1 VKRFILEALV
11 LQCQILRFGH
21 RICFAGLRLRGRAC
35 ADFDVI
41 FCAIR
46 VATMT
51 RNDTI
56 LVLVS
61 AAELAEAQL
70 AMLRQQL
77 ADVKIIAGNSAES
90 FERDATD
97 ASVLFNWSGPLAL
110 FKQMFAMCPNLRWV
124 HSRSVGLERT
134 LFPEIVQSTVPLT
147 NGAGVFSASLGE
159 FTLGAI
165 LYFAK
170 DFRRMIRNQMA
181 GVWEAFDVE
190 WASGKTVGIIGYGDI
205 GRAIAQRVRA
215 MGMTVLALRRHVS
228 ASQSVDPLI
237 AETFAPDRRLEMI
250 SQCDYLVVAAPL
262 TAETRGM
269 VGEAEFAAMKSTAV
283 VLNVGRGPVINEEA
297 MIEALSSGR
306 IRAAAL
312 DVFDHEPLPA
322 GHAFYKLENVLLS
335 PHCADHTPDWLDN
348 AMKFFI
354 EQYKRF
360 RKGEPLLNVV
370 DKKLGY

>member
-1 VKRFILEALV
+1 
-11 LQCQILRFGH
+11 
-21 RICFAGLRLRGRAC
+21 
-35 ADFDVI
+35 
-41 FCAIR
+41 
-46 VATMT
+46 MT

-61 AAELAEAQL
+61 ATEPAEAQL
-70 AMLRQQL
+70 AMLRQHL
-77 ADVKIIAGNSAES
+77 AGVKIIAGNSAGA
-90 FERDATD
+90 FEGAAAAAT
-97 ASVLFNWSGPLAL
+97 VLFNWSGPLAL
-110 FKQMFAMCPNLRWV
+110 FKQAFAMCTNLAWV

-134 LFPEIVQSTVPLT
+134 LFAEIVQSAVPLT

-159 FTLGAI
+159 FALGAI

-205 GRAIAQRVRA
+205 GRAIAERVRPI
-215 MGMTVLALRRHVS
+215 GMTVLAVRRHA
-228 ASQSVDPLI
+228 ASPRGGDPLV
-237 AETFAPDRRLEMI
+237 AETYTPERRLEMI
-250 SQCDYLVVAAPL
+250 SRCDYVVVAAPL

-269 VGEAEFAAMKSTAV
+269 IGEAEFGAMKSTAV
-283 VLNVGRGPVINEEA
+283 VINVGRGPVIDEEA
-297 MIEALSSGR
+297 MIGALSSGR
-306 IRAAAL
+306 IRGAAL
-312 DVFDHEPLPA
+312 DVFDREPLPA
-322 GHAFYKLENVLLS
+322 GHAFYKLQNVLLS

-354 EQYKRF
+354 EQYGRF
-360 RKGEPLLNVV
+360 RKGEPLVNVV